1 MGAILFVILRLIGLV
16 NTPVD
21 LPILCFLISIDS
33 VGVPAVWRVFFK
45 K

>member
-1 MGAILFVILRLIGLV
+1 MGTVLYIVLRLVGMI

-21 LPILCFLISIDS
+21 LPIICLLISIDS
-33 VGVPAVWRVFFK
+33 MGVPALMKLIK

>member
-1 MGAILFVILRLIGLV
+1 MGAILFVILRLIGLI

-21 LPILCFLISIDS
+21 LPILCLLISIDS
-33 VGVPAVWRVFFK
+33 MGVPAVMKAVK